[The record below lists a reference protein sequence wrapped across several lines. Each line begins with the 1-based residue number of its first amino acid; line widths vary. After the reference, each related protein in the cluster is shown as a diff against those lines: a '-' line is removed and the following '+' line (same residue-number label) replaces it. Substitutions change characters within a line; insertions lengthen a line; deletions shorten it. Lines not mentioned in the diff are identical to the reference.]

1 MAGTTQV
8 NYDDMSG
15 IIKTFKTEEEEIMNL
30 LKTTKSKVESLHN
43 NQWVGQGADT
53 FFNEMEQTVLPA
65 LARLA
70 HALGVGSDVA
80 QKIVDTIR
88 QADEETQSF
97 FNNLGA

>member
-8 NYDDMSG
+8 NYDEMNG
-15 IIKTFKTEEEEIMNL
+15 IIKSLKTEEDQIMNL

-43 NQWVGQGADT
+43 NQWVGQGADN

-70 HALGVGSDVA
+70 HALGVGADVA
-80 QKIVDTIR
+80 QDIMNTIR
-88 QADEETQSF
+88 QADEETQGY
-97 FNNLGA
+97 FNNLG

>member
-8 NYDDMSG
+8 NYDEMND
-15 IIKTFKTEEEEIMNL
+15 IINSLKTEEEEMMNL

-43 NQWVGQGADT
+43 NQWVGQGADN

-70 HALGVGSDVA
+70 HALGVGADVA
-80 QKIVDTIR
+80 TDIVNTIR

-97 FNNLGA
+97 FNNIG

>member
-8 NYDDMSG
+8 NYDDMNG
-15 IIKTFKTEEEEIMNL
+15 IIKSMKTEEEEIMNL

-43 NQWVGQGADT
+43 NQWVGQGADN

-70 HALGVGSDVA
+70 HALGVGGDVA
-80 QKIVDTIR
+80 QDIINTIR
-88 QADEETQSF
+88 QADEETQSY
-97 FNNLGA
+97 FNSLG

>member
-8 NYDDMSG
+8 NYDEMNG
-15 IIKTFKTEEEEIMNL
+15 IIKSLQTEEEEIMNL

-43 NQWVGQGADT
+43 NQWVGQGADN

-70 HALGVGSDVA
+70 RALGVGADVA
-80 QKIVDTIR
+80 SDIMNTIQ
-88 QADEETQSF
+88 QADEETQGY
-97 FNNLGA
+97 FNNIG

>member
-8 NYDDMSG
+8 NYDDMNG
-15 IIKTFKTEEEEIMNL
+15 IIKGMKNEEELIMNV

-70 HALGVGSDVA
+70 HALAIGSDVA
-80 QKIVDTIR
+80 QNIVNTIR

-97 FNNLGA
+97 FNNIG

>member
-8 NYDDMSG
+8 NYDDMNG
-15 IIKTFKTEEEEIMNL
+15 IIKGMKNEEELIMNV

-65 LARLA
+65 LSRLA
-70 HALGVGSDVA
+70 HTLAIGSDVA
-80 QKIVDTIR
+80 QNIVNTIR

-97 FNNLGA
+97 FNNIG

>member
-8 NYDDMSG
+8 NYDEMSG
-15 IIKTFKTEEEEIMNL
+15 IIKTLQTEEDEIMNL

-43 NQWVGQGADT
+43 NQWIGQGADN

-70 HALGVGSDVA
+70 RALGVGADVA
-80 QKIVDTIR
+80 QKVVDTIR

-97 FNNLGA
+97 FNNIGG

>member
-8 NYDDMSG
+8 NYDEMNG
-15 IIKTFKTEEEEIMNL
+15 IIKNLKTEEEEIMNL

-43 NQWVGQGADT
+43 NQWVGQGADN

-70 HALGVGSDVA
+70 RALGVGSDVA
-80 QKIVDTIR
+80 TDIMNTIR
-88 QADEETQSF
+88 QADEETQSY
-97 FNNLGA
+97 FNSLG

>member
-1 MAGTTQV
+1 
-8 NYDDMSG
+8 
-15 IIKTFKTEEEEIMNL
+15 MNL

-70 HALGVGSDVA
+70 HALAIGSDVA
-80 QKIVDTIR
+80 QNIVNTIR

-97 FNNLGA
+97 FNNIG

>member
-8 NYDDMSG
+8 NYDDMNG
-15 IIKTFKTEEEEIMNL
+15 IIKSMKNEEEQIMNL

-43 NQWVGQGADT
+43 NQWVGQAADN

-65 LARLA
+65 LSRLA
-70 HALGVGSDVA
+70 RALGVGADVA
-80 QKIVDTIR
+80 QQIINIIR

-97 FNNLGA
+97 FNNIG

>member
-8 NYDDMSG
+8 NYDEMNG
-15 IIKTFKTEEEEIMNL
+15 IIKSLKTEEEEIMGL
-30 LKTTKSKVESLHN
+30 LKSTKTKVESLHN
-43 NQWVGQGADT
+43 NQWVGQGADN

-70 HALGVGSDVA
+70 HALGVGADVA
-80 QKIVDTIR
+80 QDIVNTIR

-97 FNNLGA
+97 FNNIG

>member
-8 NYDDMSG
+8 NYDEMNG
-15 IIKTFKTEEEEIMNL
+15 IIKGMKNEEEQIMNL
-30 LKTTKSKVESLHN
+30 LKTTKTKVESLHN
-43 NQWVGQGADT
+43 NQWVGQAADN

-70 HALGVGSDVA
+70 RALGVGSDVA
-80 QKIVDTIR
+80 QQIVNTIR

-97 FNNLGA
+97 FNNIG